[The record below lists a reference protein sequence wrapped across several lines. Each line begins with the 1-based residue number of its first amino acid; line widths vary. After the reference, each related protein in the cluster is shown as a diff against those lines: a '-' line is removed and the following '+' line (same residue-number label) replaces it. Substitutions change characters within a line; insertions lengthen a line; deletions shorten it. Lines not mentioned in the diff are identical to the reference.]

1 MKSILISDNRDTII
15 GLRLA
20 NIQGV
25 LAQTKDEINLQFKN
39 AVEDKDIGIII
50 ITEKIFEDMKEEVL
64 ELKRTGSSQ
73 LIVTIPD
80 RTGLRDK
87 NFIMRYIK
95 ESIGIKI

>member
-1 MKSILISDNRDTII
+1 MKSYLISDNRDTII
-15 GLRLA
+15 GMRLA
-20 NIQGV
+20 NIEGV
-25 LAQTKDEINLQFKN
+25 LAQTREEIIARFKE

-50 ITEKIFEDMKEEVL
+50 ITEKIFEEMKEEVL

-80 RTGLRDK
+80 RTGLKDK

>member
-1 MKSILISDNRDTII
+1 MKSYLISDNRDTII
-15 GLRLA
+15 GMRLA
-20 NIQGV
+20 NIEGV
-25 LAQTKDEINLQFKN
+25 LAQTREEITARFKE

-50 ITEKIFEDMKEEVL
+50 ITEKIFEEMKEEVL

-73 LIVTIPD
+73 PIVTFPD
-80 RTGLRDK
+80 RTGLKDK

>member
-1 MKSILISDNRDTII
+1 MKSFLISDNRDTIV
-15 GLRLA
+15 GMRLA
-20 NIQGV
+20 NIEGV
-25 LAQTKDEINLQFKN
+25 LAQSREEITARFNE

-50 ITEKIFEDMKEEVL
+50 ITEKIFEEIKEEVL
-64 ELKRTGSSQ
+64 ELKRIGNTQ

-80 RTGLRDK
+80 RTGLKDK

>member
-1 MKSILISDNRDTII
+1 MKSFLISHNKDTII

-20 NIQGV
+20 GIEGA
-25 LAQTKDEINLQFKN
+25 LAETKEE
-39 AVEDKDIGIII
+39 VEFYFSKAAQDPNIGIII
-50 ITEKIFEDMKEEVL
+50 ITEKVFEEMKEEVL
-64 ELKRTGSSQ
+64 ELKRTGNSK
-73 LIVTIPD
+73 LITTIPD